1 MKNAEAT
8 IRRIFFYGAFVLAAL
23 AVVAKIANLL
33 NITLINGLPEPYRLL
48 EIAAIGLLFSIAM
61 QLSFQ
66 CGDVASHGQ
75 SLSPPRHAADVS
87 RGIRNAG

>member
-33 NITLINGLPEPYRLL
+33 NVTLIKGLPEPYRVL

-61 QLSFQ
+61 QLHQIRLILGSKP
-66 CGDVASHGQ
+66 GEGQ
-75 SLSPPRHAADVS
+75 K
-87 RGIRNAG
+87 

>member
-61 QLSFQ
+61 QLHQ
-66 CGDVASHGQ
+66 IRLLLASKSGEP
-75 SLSPPRHAADVS
+75 LK
-87 RGIRNAG
+87 